1 MNSVREIASV
11 LQVALKSEAL
21 FSLVNTRITLRTGID
36 LSSPDLASR
45 DTPDAAQSVLNVLK
59 AIGYSVE
66 SLQRVAQVSRAQNR
80 SP

>member
-11 LQVALKSEAL
+11 LRIALNSEAL

-36 LSSPDLASR
+36 LQSPDLAAR
-45 DTPDAAQSVLNVLK
+45 DNPENLQSVLGVLK

-66 SLQRVAQVSRAQNR
+66 SLQTVARAQAR
-80 SP
+80 K